1 MLLNK
6 GYTESSFYVQLLHIK
21 TSYVQ
26 FFEEDFM
33 KMDLTKQPKWVQK
46 YIEGLLARLDL
57 SVECID
63 LLSNQVAILE
73 AQKTAHNSD

>member
-1 MLLNK
+1 
-6 GYTESSFYVQLLHIK
+6 
-21 TSYVQ
+21 
-26 FFEEDFM
+26 M